1 MPVPCRCEGGSQ
13 CPNWAVQ
20 AGRCVRHGAIA
31 ARCSHTGVQI
41 IGTLLKG
48 CAYAMEHNHRHVML
62 QDVPN
67 FAKGRVCV
75 KDIMKKNIVI
85 GSLVVMRGVQDKV
98 VKEGYVCF
106 MVLFRNCLANIRDVP
121 TDKLGVNKDFVG
133 DMAQRRDKEDQKV

>member
-1 MPVPCRCEGGSQ
+1 MVRGVPNAPIGPFRPEDVSDMEQSQ
-13 CPNWAVQ
+13 RGVVT
-20 AGRCVRHGAIA
+20 R
-31 ARCSHTGVQI
+31 GVQT
-41 IGTLLKG
+41 GTLLKG

-133 DMAQRRDKEDQKV
+133 DMAQRRDKEDQQVRV